1 MSKTE
6 YMLVTCAYNLLRS
19 DSKTN
24 LLGVIMDKD
33 SVLNKLASQIGTQIH
48 QSDWVTVSQEMINA
62 FADATDDHQWI
73 HIDQEKAA
81 QQSPFKTTVA
91 HGYFT
96 LSLYPKLRGL
106 VDPLNSPFPEAKNII
121 NYGINKLRFPGPV
134 PSGSRIRS
142 NCTLLSVEEVKGS
155 IEFIEQYSV
164 EVENLERPACV
175 AECIMRLYF

>member
-1 MSKTE
+1 MTIE
-6 YMLVTCAYNLLRS
+6 
-19 DSKTN
+19 
-24 LLGVIMDKD
+24 
-33 SVLNKLASQIGTQIH
+33 LASEEFKSKIGTVIH
-48 QSDWVTVSQEMINA
+48 QSEWIEISQEMINA

-73 HIDQEKAA
+73 HIDTERAA
-81 QQSPFKTTVA
+81 KESPFKATIA

-106 VDPLNSPFPEAKNII
+106 VNPNDPPFPGTKNII

-134 PSGSRIRS
+134 ISGSMIRS

-155 IEFIEQYSV
+155 LELLDEYSV
-164 EVENLERPACV
+164 EVQDQDRPARV

>member
-1 MSKTE
+1 MVSNIQAHGENMTIE
-6 YMLVTCAYNLLRS
+6 
-19 DSKTN
+19 
-24 LLGVIMDKD
+24 
-33 SVLNKLASQIGTQIH
+33 LASEEFKSKIGTVIH
-48 QSDWVTVSQEMINA
+48 QSEWIEISQEMINA

-73 HIDQEKAA
+73 HIDTEKAA
-81 QQSPFKTTVA
+81 KESPFKATIA

-106 VDPLNSPFPEAKNII
+106 VNPNDPPFPGTKNII

-134 PSGSRIRS
+134 ISGSKIRS

-155 IEFIEQYSV
+155 LELLEEYSV
-164 EVENLERPACV
+164 EVQDQDRPACV